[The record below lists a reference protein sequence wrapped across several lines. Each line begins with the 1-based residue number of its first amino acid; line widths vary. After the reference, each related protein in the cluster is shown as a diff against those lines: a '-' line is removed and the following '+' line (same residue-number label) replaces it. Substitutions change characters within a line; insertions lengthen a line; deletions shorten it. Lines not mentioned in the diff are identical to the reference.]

1 MPRRAISVRPPAGR
15 VSVPAIGRDVDV
27 LAAHLED
34 AAHYPGGFAA
44 GLATPV
50 SEAEVAALL
59 QSTPAVLPIGAQSS
73 LTGGATPRGE
83 VLLSTSRLNRVLA
96 VGEDWVRTEAGVS
109 LVELDAA
116 LARAG
121 RHYPP
126 VPTFTGAFVGG
137 IVATNA
143 AGAATF
149 KYGTT
154 RNWVRA
160 LTVVL
165 PNGDVLEVERGTTF
179 ADAGVF
185 EIELSDRRVTIP
197 VPRYRMPQVPKV
209 SAGYFAAPDM
219 DLIDL
224 FIGSE
229 GTLGVLT
236 DVTLRVLTT
245 RPAQCLAFV
254 PFDDAAAALQFVT
267 MLRDAAR
274 ETWCRH
280 DRAGLDIAAI
290 EHVDARCLALL
301 REDGADRA
309 SGVHIPPGA
318 AMALLV
324 TLELPAST
332 TSAQAF
338 DEIRPWS
345 ASAARWTPQAFSIAS
360 TSPCRATTRAN
371 SSCSRCARRCP
382 PGSTRA

>member
-1 MPRRAISVRPPAGR
+1 MPGRSISIRPPAGR
-15 VSVPAIGRDVDV
+15 VSAPAIGRDVDV

-44 GLATPV
+44 GLAAPT
-50 SEAEVAALL
+50 SEAEVAAVLR
-59 QSTPAVLPIGAQSS
+59 SASAVLPIGAQSS
-73 LTGGATPRGE
+73 LTGGATPRGD

-96 VGEDWVRTEAGVS
+96 VGDDWVRAEAGVS

-116 LARAG
+116 LMRAG
-121 RHYPP
+121 KHYPP

-165 PNGDVLEVERGTTF
+165 PNGDVLEIERGTTF

-185 EIELSDRRVTIP
+185 ELELSDRRVTIP
-197 VPRYRMPQVPKV
+197 VPRYRMPQVPKL
-209 SAGYFAAPDM
+209 SAGYFAAPNM

-229 GTLGVLT
+229 GTLGVII
-236 DVTLRVLTT
+236 DATLRVLTV

-254 PFDDAAAALQFVT
+254 PVDDSAAALRFVT
-267 MLRDAAR
+267 TLRDAAR
-274 ETWCRH
+274 DTWCRH

-290 EHVDARCLALL
+290 EHMDARCLALL

-309 SGVHIPPGA
+309 CGVH
-318 AMALLV
+318 
-324 TLELPAST
+324 LPE
-332 TSAQAF
+332 SAT
-338 DEIRPWS
+338 I
-345 ASAARWTPQAFSIAS
+345 
-360 TSPCRATTRAN
+360 
-371 SSCSRCARRCP
+371 
-382 PGSTRA
+382 